1 MSNVFGPE
9 MEYSVDGYEILV
21 GAVADADPIG
31 DLRGI
36 FANMPAENAAK
47 TAFTFYYAMDVLNRL
62 LASGRVSES
71 NLRLTIAESIAE
83 VSAGQ
88 IVADLD
94 DLLADDGESLE
105 F

>member
-1 MSNVFGPE
+1 
-9 MEYSVDGYEILV
+9 
-21 GAVADADPIG
+21 
-31 DLRGI
+31 
-36 FANMPAENAAK
+36 
-47 TAFTFYYAMDVLNRL
+47 MDVLNRL